1 MIESYAQP
9 LHSFQRLPVK
19 QKHRVISS
27 GVARLPGGGAFAE
40 LRWWAPFDFK
50 QKKIKTLLHTT

>member
-27 GVARLPGGGAFAE
+27 GVARLPGGGFCRASMVGP
-40 LRWWAPFDFK
+40 LDFK
-50 QKKIKTLLHTT
+50 PKKN